1 MDFSISLTNPSDM
14 FIYKQ
19 METAAVASRLG
30 VASGGKPP
38 FVFAM
43 LPALDRFNLSAERN
57 REIACLFRNQNLG
70 A

>member
-1 MDFSISLTNPSDM
+1 
-14 FIYKQ
+14 

-38 FVFAM
+38 FVFA
-43 LPALDRFNLSAERN
+43 LWPALDRFNLSAERN
-57 REIACLFRNQNLG
+57 GEIACLFRNQNLG